1 MTQTVLLDGIKI
13 KDMPFQIIDGDRG
26 ANYPKGH
33 EFTDS
38 GFCLFLSAK
47 NVTSDGFDFSQNQ
60 FISSEKDLSLRKGKL
75 QPRDLVLTTRGTV
88 GNVAFYDSSVSYEN
102 IRINSGM
109 VILRCDESV
118 LLPEYLYFVLRSNVF
133 QKQVLNF
140 RSGSA
145 QPQLPIRD
153 MQNMK
158 LPLPGIETQ
167 KRIAE
172 VLGRID
178 EKIELNR
185 AMNETLEQMGQA
197 LFCHY
202 FVDNPEAEGW
212 EDVKFADVADILTGK
227 GSTKSQI
234 SEDGYIPLYGANGV
248 MGLSEDY
255 LYDEPLVITGRVGTL
270 GAVRAVTGKAWFSDN
285 VLIMRPKVPSFG
297 FVYSL
302 AKTFDYVS
310 MNRGSSQPLITQ
322 TDLRNRTVKLPSAE
336 TLKNFEEKFSPLF
349 SRQQNNND
357 EIQTLTTLR
366 DTLLPRLIGEKVKV

>member
-1 MTQTVLLDGIKI
+1 MTQTVLLGD
-13 KDMPFQIIDGDRG
+13 II
-26 ANYPKGH
+26 
-33 EFTDS
+33 
-38 GFCLFLSAK
+38 
-47 NVTSDGFDFSQNQ
+47 
-60 FISSEKDLSLRKGKL
+60 
-75 QPRDLVLTTRGTV
+75 
-88 GNVAFYDSSVSYEN
+88 N
-102 IRINSGM
+102 IRSGKSRPKQEGGFPVYGGNGIFDSAPTPNITKPA
-109 VILRCDESV
+109 VIVGRVGAYCGSV
-118 LLPEYLYFVLRSNVF
+118 YIERNPFWLSDNALGVTTKNDADLEFIFYLLKSMD
-133 QKQVLNF
+133 LN
-140 RSGSA
+140 RKSVGGA
-145 QPQLPIRD
+145 QPLLTQGILNSISVDLPD
-153 MQNMK
+153 
-158 LPLPGIETQ
+158 LETQ
-167 KRIAE
+167 KKIAE